1 MIKTLFALVLI
12 VAGVDLAVAQGAI
25 GAERPEYATAA
36 QALEGLRKKPGIKI
50 SEQSGWTV
58 IEDRSNFSIWS
69 FPPVGHPAYPTAI
82 QRMVV
87 QDGSEVSLKMH
98 VLCEAP
104 KPDCDAVVAEF
115 GKLNER
121 ARDELNSKTR

>member
-58 IEDRSNFSIWS
+58 IEDRSNFSI
-69 FPPVGHPAYPTAI
+69 